1 MTILINLLAQTRTGA
16 IIEIIIM
23 LLITG
28 IIAYLTAYY
37 YYKPIYTKKIN
48 KLETDILEMEKENNG
63 LKSELVEMEEHL
75 KKKDEELKKVKE
87 QKK

>member
-1 MTILINLLAQTRTGA
+1 MTILANLLAQTRTGA

-23 LLITG
+23 LLIAG

-37 YYKPIYTKKIN
+37 YYKPIYTKRIN
-48 KLETDILEMEKENNG
+48 KLETDILDLEKENNG
-63 LKSELVEMEEHL
+63 LKSDLVAMEENL
-75 KKKDEELKKVKE
+75 KKKDEELKKIKQ